1 MTTITPCRRAAL
13 AIALAVAAAGCT
25 LDRDE
30 VERAGTSGGGDDAGY
45 PGDPDDV
52 PDGGWFTDAGSWP
65 DAGGPHDGGPFCDCS
80 AITIEAVC
88 LFSPGCTPL
97 YVGVGCSC
105 LPTGECNCTDWTFS
119 RCE

>member
-1 MTTITPCRRAAL
+1 MTTITSCRRAAL
-13 AIALAVAAAGCT
+13 AIALAMAAAGCT
-25 LDRDE
+25 LSHDDQRG
-30 VERAGTSGGGDDAGY
+30 RISGGGPDASD
-45 PGDPDDV
+45 PGDPEYTDAGWL
-52 PDGGWFTDAGSWP
+52 PDGGWFTDAGT
-65 DAGGPHDGGPFCDCS
+65 HDGGPSCDCS

-105 LPTGECNCTDWTFS
+105 LPTGECDCTDFSFS